1 MKKGT
6 LPVFI
11 VFMHKKNNMAL
22 ESFCNILS
30 ISVQCMRSIMN
41 WHYRKGDCYDK

>member
-6 LPVFI
+6 LPIFI

-22 ESFCNILS
+22 EPFCNILCNQRAMHEKYHELELS
-30 ISVQCMRSIMN
+30 ER
-41 WHYRKGDCYDK
+41 RLL